1 MGRGQLKHKE
11 PKPQY
16 SKWQDRHGNT
26 VDVIHIEHRPENK
39 VEDWGQW
46 LVAKLINGR
55 AMSTVQNP
63 RGWVRTMPELG
74 SLGIDLASL
83 REIKVHG
90 GSTLFVAEAMLKTA
104 RDLNEPG
111 EALDNFEYVRGQAEL
126 LVDSLGY
133 SMDEAKYPIMAYLAH
148 LIDFGRLMDI
158 LYGRVSLSPE
168 VMIIIDQAHT
178 KYMGGK

>member
-1 MGRGQLKHKE
+1 MA
-11 PKPQY
+11 Y
-16 SKWQDRHGNT
+16 SKWRDKHGNT
-26 VDVIHIEHRPENK
+26 VDVIHIEHSKHNK
-39 VEDWGQW
+39 VSDWGQW
-46 LVAKLINGR
+46 LAAKFPNGQSMVAPLPD
-55 AMSTVQNP
+55 NP
-63 RGWVRTMPELG
+63 NDDDVKRSMRGWVRTMPELQPM
-74 SLGIDLASL
+74 GIDLESL
-83 REIKVHG
+83 KEIKVHG
-90 GSTLFVAEAMLKTA
+90 GSTMFVAEAMLKTA
-104 RDLNEPG
+104 HDLNEPG